1 MKILIIKTIF
11 VKNESF
17 IEANNE
23 SIKSFINYIDKNK
36 QYNITMK
43 LFGWINNIDNM
54 FLEKLNVNYR
64 LFDKNYGK
72 MYLLNNI
79 QNFINNYDTYDIIL
93 YADHDIIITDMSI
106 LDDLVIFDELINN
119 KKLAICSFNQYS
131 NNRHSSIVY
140 LNKITINNIKY
151 YYNDNNVFVAS
162 GCFIMKPYFVPYL
175 EKIRSTNIYGDE
187 DILIGRTVNENN
199 LISLISSKSVFH
211 PFDTD
216 KEYEEWKKN
225 EIYKLYDI

>member
-17 IEANNE
+17 IEVNIE

-54 FLEKLNVNYR
+54 FLQKLNVNYS

-106 LDDLVIFDELINN
+106 LDDLNIFDELINN
-119 KKLAICSFNQYS
+119 KKLAICSFNQYP
-131 NNRHSSIVY
+131 NNRHSGIVY

-175 EKIRSTNIYGDE
+175 EKIRSNNIYGDE

-199 LISLISSKSVFH
+199 LISLISSKSIFH

-216 KEYEEWKKN
+216 KEYEKWKID
-225 EIYKLYDI
+225 EIYKIYDI